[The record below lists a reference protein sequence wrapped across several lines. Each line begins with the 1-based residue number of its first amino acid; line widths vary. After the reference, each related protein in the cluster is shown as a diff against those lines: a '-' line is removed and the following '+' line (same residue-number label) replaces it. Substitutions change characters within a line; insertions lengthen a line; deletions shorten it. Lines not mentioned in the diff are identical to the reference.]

1 MIDLLL
7 DAFLDTIHLIPFL
20 LVTFL
25 LLELIEHRFKN
36 KSKKTLTKSKRFGP
50 IVGALLGAFPQC
62 GFSAVVSNL
71 FSSRVVT
78 MGTVI
83 AVFLSTSDE
92 MLPMMIA
99 EKSNIKE
106 LSLILI
112 SKVII
117 GMIIGLIVD
126 LIINKSE
133 EKEHVHELCEHDH
146 CDCEHHGVIVS
157 SITHTLKITL
167 FIFIANLLVGFII
180 ETIGEEKLQEIL
192 LNKNIFKYFVASLVG
207 LIPNCAS
214 SVILTQVYLDGLVTL
229 GTLLS
234 GLLTGSGIGIL
245 ILFKQNK
252 NLKENMSIL
261 GVIYTVGVVVGIIA
275 DLLI

>member
-7 DAFLDTIHLIPFL
+7 DAFLDTVHLIPFL

-25 LLELIEHRFKN
+25 LLELIEHKFKN
-36 KSKKTLTKSKRFGP
+36 KSKKSLTKSKRFGP

-106 LSLILI
+106 LTLILI

-146 CDCEHHGVIVS
+146 CDCENHGVIVS
-157 SITHTLKITL
+157 SIIHTLKITL
-167 FIFIANLLVGFII
+167 FIFIANLLVGFVI

-192 LNKNIFKYFVASLVG
+192 LNKNIFKYFIASLVG

-252 NLKENMSIL
+252 DLKENMTIL

>member
-133 EKEHVHELCEHDH
+133 EKEHVHKLCEHDH
-146 CDCEHHGVIVS
+146 CDCEHHGIIVS
-157 SITHTLKITL
+157 SIIHTLKITL

-192 LNKNIFKYFVASLVG
+192 LNKNIFKYFIASLVG

>member
-7 DAFLDTIHLIPFL
+7 DAFLDSVHLIPFL

-25 LLELIEHRFKN
+25 LLELIEHKFKN

-83 AVFLSTSDE
+83 AVFLSSDE

-126 LIINKSE
+126 LIINKSQ

-146 CDCEHHGVIVS
+146 CDCENHGVIVS
-157 SITHTLKITL
+157 SIIHTLKITL
-167 FIFIANLLVGFII
+167 FIFVANLFVGFII

-192 LNKNIFKYFVASLVG
+192 LNKNIFKYFIASLVG
-207 LIPNCAS
+207 LIPNCSS

-252 NLKENMSIL
+252 NLKENMTIL
-261 GVIYTVGVVVGIIA
+261 GVIYIVGVVIGIIA

>member
-7 DAFLDTIHLIPFL
+7 DAFLDSVHLIPFL

-25 LLELIEHRFKN
+25 LLELIEHKFKN

-126 LIINKSE
+126 LIINKSQ

-146 CDCEHHGVIVS
+146 CDCENHGVIVS
-157 SITHTLKITL
+157 SIIHTLKITL
-167 FIFIANLLVGFII
+167 FIFVANLFVGFII

-192 LNKNIFKYFVASLVG
+192 LNKNIFKYFIASLVG
-207 LIPNCAS
+207 LIPNCSS

-234 GLLTGSGIGIL
+234 GLLTGSGIGISGKL
-245 ILFKQNK
+245 VPIS
-252 NLKENMSIL
+252 M
-261 GVIYTVGVVVGIIA
+261 
-275 DLLI
+275 

>member
-62 GFSAVVSNL
+62 RFSAVVSNL

>member
-7 DAFLDTIHLIPFL
+7 DAFLDSVHLIPFL

-25 LLELIEHRFKN
+25 LLELIEHKFKN

-83 AVFLSTSDE
+83 SVFLSTSDE

-126 LIINKSE
+126 LIINKSQ

-146 CDCEHHGVIVS
+146 CDCENHGVIVS
-157 SITHTLKITL
+157 SIIHTLKITL
-167 FIFIANLLVGFII
+167 FIFVANLFVGFII

-192 LNKNIFKYFVASLVG
+192 LNKNIFKYFIASLVG
-207 LIPNCAS
+207 LIPNCSS

-252 NLKENMSIL
+252 NLKENMTIL
-261 GVIYTVGVVVGIIA
+261 GVIYIVGVVIGIIA

>member
-7 DAFLDTIHLIPFL
+7 DAFLDSVHLIPFL

-25 LLELIEHRFKN
+25 LLELIEHKFKN

-126 LIINKSE
+126 LIINKSQ

-146 CDCEHHGVIVS
+146 CDCENHGVIVS
-157 SITHTLKITL
+157 SIIHTLKITL
-167 FIFIANLLVGFII
+167 FIFVANLFVGFII

-192 LNKNIFKYFVASLVG
+192 LNKNIFKYFIASLVG
-207 LIPNCAS
+207 LIPNCSS

-252 NLKENMSIL
+252 NLKENMTIL
-261 GVIYTVGVVVGIIA
+261 GVIYIVGVVIGIIA

>member
-1 MIDLLL
+1 
-7 DAFLDTIHLIPFL
+7 
-20 LVTFL
+20 
-25 LLELIEHRFKN
+25 
-36 KSKKTLTKSKRFGP
+36 
-50 IVGALLGAFPQC
+50 
-62 GFSAVVSNL
+62 
-71 FSSRVVT
+71 
-78 MGTVI
+78 
-83 AVFLSTSDE
+83 
-92 MLPMMIA
+92 
-99 EKSNIKE
+99 
-106 LSLILI
+106 
-112 SKVII
+112 
-117 GMIIGLIVD
+117 MIIGLIVD

-157 SITHTLKITL
+157 SIIHTLKITL

-192 LNKNIFKYFVASLVG
+192 LNKNIFKYFIASLVG

-252 NLKENMSIL
+252 DLKENMTIL
-261 GVIYTVGVVVGIIA
+261 GVIYTVGVVVGILA

>member
-1 MIDLLL
+1 MIYLLL

-25 LLELIEHRFKN
+25 LLELIEHKFKN

-71 FSSRVVT
+71 FSSRIVT

-157 SITHTLKITL
+157 SIIHTLKITL
-167 FIFIANLLVGFII
+167 FIFIANLFVSFII

-192 LNKNIFKYFVASLVG
+192 LNKNIFKYFIASLVG

-252 NLKENMSIL
+252 NLKENMTIL